1 MTLFD
6 MRYVLRSI
14 NVKRKG
20 NTLMICG
27 RAIVNGGVTS
37 FMVTRNIPAEQ
48 PPNLSSYWF
57 EELNRFNAKGGIR

>member
-27 RAIVNGGVTS
+27 RAIVNGGVTG
-37 FMVTRNIPAEQ
+37 FMVKRNIPAEQ

-57 EELNRFNAKGGIR
+57 EELDNFDTKGEVR